1 MLSDDVQAAKKKKLR
16 TILVEDLGRD
26 ALVFSR
32 YGLAL
37 VDAEAAVLRP
47 ASVSAWLSSVG

>member
-1 MLSDDVQAAKKKKLR
+1 MTTTATQELR

-26 ALVFSR
+26 ALIFTR

-37 VDAEAAVLRP
+37 VYADAAAHRP
-47 ASVSAWLSSVG
+47 AQIEAFLSAVTDGPR